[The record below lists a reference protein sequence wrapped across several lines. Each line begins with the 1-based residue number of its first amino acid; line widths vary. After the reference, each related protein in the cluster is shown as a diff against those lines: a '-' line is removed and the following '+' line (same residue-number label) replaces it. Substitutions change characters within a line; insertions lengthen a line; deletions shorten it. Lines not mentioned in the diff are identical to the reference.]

1 MKKEKKNFDEPEKK
15 KKNTIN
21 KNFITNINLGALKQK
36 MEQTGIRSGNYHG
49 RTYDHFMSPS
59 Q

>member
-1 MKKEKKNFDEPEKK
+1 MKKEKKNLDEPEKK
-15 KKNTIN
+15 KNTIH

-36 MEQTGIRSGNYHG
+36 MEQTGISSGNYHG